1 MLSFVINISLS
12 KKTTRIS
19 MSDFFKSLIPV
30 LILFLVSNC
39 SFEKSSEVVYFGALK
54 NAMKQNDLT
63 VYVSSDTI
71 DLKNFYALGALEGLK
86 GELLI
91 MDGQVYTS
99 SQGDT
104 TNNSLDLKQNI
115 NFSAN
120 FLVGAKVSKWISLD
134 VPKTIKTKSDLE
146 KFVSEKAIEQGFD
159 KADPF
164 PFLLEGPTKSTSW
177 HVVNWDANDSTHTHE
192 KHVKSGIY
200 DTDLEEDVI
209 ILGFYSEHHKGIFTH
224 HSSFLHMH
232 VLNDKKAIMGHLDD
246 LTLGEKMIL
255 KLPK

>member
-1 MLSFVINISLS
+1 MEKLSRHIFVILLLV
-12 KKTTRIS
+12 
-19 MSDFFKSLIPV
+19 SLIGCS
-30 LILFLVSNC
+30 SND
-39 SFEKSSEVVYFGALK
+39 KVEVMHFGALK

-63 VYVSSDTI
+63 AYVSSDTI

-99 SQGDT
+99 SQGDS

-115 NFSAN
+115 DFSAN
-120 FLVGAKVSKWISLD
+120 FLVGAKVSKWISID

-164 PFLLEGPTKSTSW
+164 PFLLEGSTKSTSW
-177 HVVNWDANDSTHTHE
+177 HVVNWDANDSIHTHE
-192 KHVKSGIY
+192 KHIKSGVY

-246 LTLGEKMIL
+246 LTLGAKMIL

>member
-1 MLSFVINISLS
+1 MYISKKSMEKLSRHIFVILLLV
-12 KKTTRIS
+12 
-19 MSDFFKSLIPV
+19 SLIGCS
-30 LILFLVSNC
+30 SND
-39 SFEKSSEVVYFGALK
+39 KVEVVHYGALK
-54 NAMKQNDLT
+54 NAMKQNDLAA
-63 VYVSSDTI
+63 YVSSDSI
-71 DLKNFYALGALEGLK
+71 DLKNFYALGALEGLE

-104 TNNSLDLKQNI
+104 TNNTLIQKKNI
-115 NFSAN
+115 DFSAN

-134 VPKTIKTKSDLE
+134 VPKSIKTKSDLE
-146 KFVSEKAIEQGFD
+146 KFVTEKAIEQGFD

-164 PFLLEGPTKSTSW
+164 PFLLKGSTKSTSW
-177 HVVNWDANDSTHTHE
+177 HVVNWDANDSIHTHE

-200 DTDLEEDVI
+200 DTDLEKDVI
-209 ILGFYSEHHKGIFTH
+209 ILGFYSEQHKGIFTH

-232 VLNDKKAIMGHLDD
+232 VLNDEKEIMGHLDD
-246 LTLGEKMIL
+246 LTLGAKMIL